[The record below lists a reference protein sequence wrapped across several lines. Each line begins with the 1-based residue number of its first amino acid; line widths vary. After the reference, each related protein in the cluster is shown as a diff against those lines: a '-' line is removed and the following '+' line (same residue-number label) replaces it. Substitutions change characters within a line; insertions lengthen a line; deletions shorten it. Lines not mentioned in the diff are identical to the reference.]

1 MGVACCIYAARAGGG
16 GGGWR
21 AAGTSSRRRE
31 MVGRRVIA
39 PRSLG
44 IRIRMRTAMGAA
56 RREAREG
63 RDPVCLAPCRR
74 RGDLGSRGKR
84 AGFGWDGRHVTGVG
98 GWVVGG
104 HGDTGGHRTP
114 TRSVRGYELRPVFGS
129 YSSWHDGSGRV
140 WGIGDWGEP

>member
-1 MGVACCIYAARAGGG
+1 MPRERVGGVASGGHVV
-16 GGGWR
+16 
-21 AAGTSSRRRE
+21 SSTRE

-74 RGDLGSRGKR
+74 RGDRGGRGFSRKTSWFWLGWPAR
-84 AGFGWDGRHVTGVG
+84 DGG
-98 GWVVGG
+98 GWVGG
-104 HGDTGGHRTP
+104 GGARRYGGTPDTDTLRTGLRV
-114 TRSVRGYELRPVFGS
+114 TTGVWEL
-129 YSSWHDGSGRV
+129 
-140 WGIGDWGEP
+140 